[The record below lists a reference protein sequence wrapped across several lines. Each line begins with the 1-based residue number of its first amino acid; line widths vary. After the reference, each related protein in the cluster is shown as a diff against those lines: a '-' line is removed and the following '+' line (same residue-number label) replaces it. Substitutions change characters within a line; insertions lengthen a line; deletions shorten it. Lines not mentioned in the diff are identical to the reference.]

1 MQLSH
6 RARPFGA
13 FFLLLLSACEFGSMG
28 SSSGSGESATNTGA
42 SGSGGSL
49 PGFTGSSSGDTSG
62 AQDSVVATPSVVGTL
77 AVAAGSS
84 QTISITFTSTDGQP
98 ISGFALSAT
107 TLPAGWSGPDGF
119 NCTSVSTGNR
129 CVLSLTYAPLAVE
142 TGTLTL
148 NYVFVDNANRDR
160 TPGGSVAIP
169 YSATANNN
177 IAAIA
182 SPIGQITAGIGA
194 GDQSV
199 SINFTTDDGNAATN
213 LILTAALNALP
224 PGWSSTAT
232 SFSCAIVSTGSGC
245 ELVLTYKPTAAGSG
259 TLALD
264 YGYVDDSGAPRTGS
278 LNIPYATTSNSHVV
292 ATVSPTGQ
300 INAVEK
306 TGSQAVTIAFTTND
320 GGPASNLYLLSGPTA
335 LPSGWS
341 SASSG
346 FSCSSISTGNGC
358 ELALTYKP
366 TALTRGTVT
375 LNYAYFDNSG
385 AFDTGSLNVAY
396 AATTNNNVVGTVSP
410 TGQINTVVGMGGQ
423 PVAVTFTTDDGR
435 PATALALAS
444 PLAGLPSGWSTTDS
458 SFTCSGLGSGT
469 GCQLPLTYDPVA
481 AGSGVLTLSYSYKN
495 NAGEAKTGSVNI
507 AYLATTNDNV
517 VGTPS
522 QTALAVT
529 TGSSTTVTVTFTT
542 DDGNLAS
549 ALAVTS
555 GLGALPAGWSSTGST
570 FGCSGVSVGTTCQL
584 SLTYAPTLADTG
596 TLTIGFGYTNNS
608 GIAKIGSVVIGYA
621 ATP

>member
-6 RARPFGA
+6 RARPLGA

-28 SSSGSGESATNTGA
+28 SSTGSGESATNTGA
-42 SGSGGSL
+42 NGSGGSL

-77 AVAAGSS
+77 AVAARAS
-84 QTISITFTSTDGQP
+84 QTISVTFTSTDGQP

-107 TLPAGWSGPDGF
+107 ALPAGWSGPDGF
-119 NCTSVSTGNR
+119 NCTLVSTGNS

-160 TPGGSVAIP
+160 TPGGSLAIP

-177 IAAIA
+177 IAAVA
-182 SPIGQITAGIGA
+182 SPIGQISAGIGA
-194 GDQSV
+194 ASQSV
-199 SINFTTDDGNAATN
+199 SINFTADDGNAATN
-213 LILTAALNALP
+213 LVVTTALNALP
-224 PGWSSTAT
+224 PGWSSTA
-232 SFSCAIVSTGSGC
+232 SGFSCAIVSTGSGC
-245 ELVLTYKPTAAGSG
+245 ELVLKYAPIAAGSG
-259 TLALD
+259 TLVLD
-264 YGYVDDSGAPRTGS
+264 YGYLDDSGAARTGS

-306 TGSQAVTIAFTTND
+306 TGRQAVNIAFITND
-320 GGPASNLYLLSGPTA
+320 GRPASNLYLLSGLTA

-341 SASSG
+341 SASNG

-366 TALTRGTVT
+366 TALASGTVT

-385 AFDTGSLNVAY
+385 TFDTGSVNVAY

-410 TGQINTVVGMGGQ
+410 TGQVNTIVGMGGQ
-423 PVAVTFTTDDGR
+423 AVAVTFTTDDGR
-435 PATALALAS
+435 PATALALTS
-444 PLAGLPSGWSTTDS
+444 PLAGLPPGWSTTDS
-458 SFTCSGLGSGT
+458 SFTCSGLSSGSS
-469 GCQLPLTYDPVA
+469 CQLPLTYDPVA
-481 AGSGVLTLSYSYKN
+481 AGSGVLTLTYSYDN
-495 NAGEAKTGSVNI
+495 NAGQAKTGSLNI
-507 AYLATTNDNV
+507 AYLATTNDSV
-517 VGTPS
+517 VATPS
-522 QTALAVT
+522 QSSLAVT

-555 GLGALPAGWSSTGST
+555 GLAVLPTGWSSPGSI
-570 FGCSGVSVGTTCQL
+570 FACSSVSVGTTCQL

-608 GIAKIGSVVIGYA
+608 GIAKIGSVAIGYA
-621 ATP
+621 AAP